1 MIFEMEEIMELKEIK
16 IIQGG
21 MGVYISC
28 PALARK
34 VSSLSRFGRE
44 TLGTISGVAL
54 ERLFPRILRQGGEKA
69 EEMIRVLTD
78 FPFRGIAE
86 KVLNEYISKSGK
98 GVPVFSVTPSHALI
112 ILTICA
118 NFAFV
123 RLAKE
128 GHTNPVSINY
138 LEKIA
143 MPHLFAIYG
152 AMLAGVDYITMGAG
166 IPIQIPTIINAYASG
181 QPASYEI
188 PVIDGDKYVMTF
200 DPRKFFGEEI
210 PQLKRPGFI
219 PIIASNVLAIMLEK
233 KLSKGSI
240 QGFVIEEPTAGGHN
254 APPRNKISY
263 GDKDIVDYPKIAEL
277 GIPFWIGG
285 SYASPGKLEWAQS
298 VGANGIQAGSI
309 FALSE
314 ESGMDPKIR
323 QEIRKRGFS
332 GTNVVKT
339 DMRASPTGFP
349 LKVVELTGTVSGE
362 STYQARERVCDQSVL
377 VSAYKK
383 PNGSIGYRCASEP
396 IDAYIKKGGK
406 IEDTVGRKCIC
417 NGLIT
422 TGNLRF
428 EGENEPAIV
437 TLGDDT
443 SFLTHLMQNENSS
456 YIAEDALNYL
466 LGKST

>member
-1 MIFEMEEIMELKEIK
+1 MELKEKK

-28 PALARK
+28 PDMARL
-34 VSSLSRFGRE
+34 VSSLGE
-44 TLGTISGVAL
+44 LGTTSGTAL
-54 ERLFPRILRQGGEKA
+54 EKIFPRILRQGGERA
-69 EEMIRVLTD
+69 EEMIRVLKD

-86 KVLNEYISKSGK
+86 RVLSEYLGKPGK
-98 GVPVFSVTPSHALI
+98 GVPMFSVTPSHALI
-112 ILTICA
+112 MLTICA

-152 AMLAGVDYITMGAG
+152 AMLAGIDYITMGAG
-166 IPIQIPTIINAYASG
+166 IPIHIPAVISAYASG
-181 QPASYEI
+181 QPASYKI
-188 PVIDGDKYVMTF
+188 PVIDSDDYVMTF

-210 PQLKRPGFI
+210 PRLKRPGFI
-219 PIIASNVLAIMLEK
+219 PIIASNVLAIMLDK
-233 KLSKGSI
+233 KLPEGSI
-240 QGFVIEEPTAGGHN
+240 DGFVVEESTAGGHN
-254 APPRNKISY
+254 APPRNKQFY
-263 GDKDIVDYPKIAEL
+263 GEKDIVNYPKIAEL

-285 SYASPGKLEWAQS
+285 SYASPEKLKWAQS
-298 VGANGIQAGSI
+298 VGANGIQAGTI

-349 LKVVELTGTVSGE
+349 FKVVELPGTVSEE

-383 PNGSIGYRCASEP
+383 ANGAIGYRCASEP

-422 TGNLRF
+422 TSGLRLAS
-428 EGENEPAIV
+428 ETEPAIV

-443 SFLTHLMQNENSS
+443 SFLKYLMRDENSS
-456 YIAEDALNYL
+456 YTAEDALNYL